1 MGIGTMEKYPFC
13 SAAWVGV
20 ARDFIETQCAEN
32 NLSGI
37 ETSFCERFTDAPDDV
52 TTDGDD
58 VTGWYF
64 RIAGGK
70 VEVGHGV
77 IEDADITI
85 VADYQ
90 TTVPLARMVFEGNP
104 EGAAAAQKLVEEA
117 TAKGKMRREG
127 NEEAMGATPFLAGLH
142 DALARR
148 TA

>member
-1 MGIGTMEKYPFC
+1 MEKYPFC

-37 ETSFCERFTDAPDDV
+37 ETSFCEKFTDTPDNV
-52 TTDGDD
+52 TTDGDG

-77 IEDADITI
+77 IEDADATI
-85 VADYQ
+85 IADYQ
-90 TTVPLARMVFEGNP
+90 TVVPLARVVFEGNP
-104 EGAAAAQKLVEEA
+104 EGAADAQRVVEQA
-117 TAKGKMRREG
+117 TAEGKMRREG
-127 NEEAMGATPFLAGLH
+127 SEDAMNATPFLAGLH
-142 DALARR
+142 DVLARR

>member
-1 MGIGTMEKYPFC
+1 MEKYPFC

-37 ETSFCERFTDAPDDV
+37 ETSFCEKFTDAPDNV
-52 TTDGDD
+52 TTDGDG

-77 IEDADITI
+77 IEDADATI
-85 VADYQ
+85 IADYQ
-90 TTVPLARMVFEGNP
+90 TVVPLARVVFEGNP
-104 EGAAAAQKLVEEA
+104 EGAADAQRVVEQANAE
-117 TAKGKMRREG
+117 GKMRREG
-127 NEEAMGATPFLAGLH
+127 SEDAMNATPFLAGLH
-142 DALARR
+142 DVLARR